1 MPNSNRY
8 IKVCSRELGACDRIG
23 IHYPIWRYGEL
34 PVSAEPKPRVR
45 GSLLPLLVMLLLFLV
60 ADAFGFY
67 LIQGSTALNYYFM
80 GVFQAQA
87 GIFCILG
94 GTVGRSWIFS
104 FLQATALGVI
114 SVLLLY
120 FVAVSGNDVP
130 MAELTIL
137 ACGVTPIL
145 LFCGCMPFLV
155 LRCFFGSHLSRE
167 TTNFAEP
174 YSLRIEDFFLAMTV
188 VAGLLAIAF
197 PAFAFVTEDNG
208 GELTTLLLI
217 VALSTVASTVA
228 VVPVSLLYFRASTR
242 RSRTGVLI
250 LFATLGLF
258 AYGAFMLGY
267 QLWNRADIWLAFQ
280 GSRANVLY
288 LTTSMIVFSL
298 GLIVLHWSGFR
309 WRTFPKVNELIE
321 PVDSPE
327 HSQSAVRP
335 SSHRTSNRIAAAGI
349 VLASIAL
356 TFAISYLKQERFRLA
371 EKLMSL
377 NSAFLVDG
385 GYVLH
390 LGHKPFALQVP
401 PTTLNSDLDLSLFN
415 GLRRISLAGTQ
426 LTEPTLSSI
435 GKIDSL
441 VEIDFSKTGIADSA
455 VKYLSRKRYIEK
467 LSLAGTQFT
476 VTGINAVMAG
486 NIILTLDIGDL
497 NLDDEAL
504 NQLQMKYISGLILRG
519 NPVTDKS
526 LVHLTTLTYLDL
538 SRTQCDG
545 AELDQ
550 LTSVASLI
558 LDETSVDDSAIAK
571 LLASNSGLTRLSL
584 RKTRVTD
591 ATLTTLAQYAPLM
604 ELELGDGEIT
614 ADGLVAAAFAPTDR
628 LALNARKFTGNVF
641 DAWKPTIRRLDMSR
655 SGVSDSDV
663 QHLGNVW
670 NLQELSL
677 AHCNVS
683 DASLTQHAA
692 LNLTKIDLTG
702 TKVTAAMVAK
712 IFPKKTLVYIGAT
725 QCSPEEI
732 AHPDQPGS
740 MRIGIPFDLMP

>member
-1 MPNSNRY
+1 
-8 IKVCSRELGACDRIG
+8 
-23 IHYPIWRYGEL
+23 
-34 PVSAEPKPRVR
+34 
-45 GSLLPLLVMLLLFLV
+45 
-60 ADAFGFY
+60 
-67 LIQGSTALNYYFM
+67 
-80 GVFQAQA
+80 
-87 GIFCILG
+87 
-94 GTVGRSWIFS
+94 
-104 FLQATALGVI
+104 
-114 SVLLLY
+114 
-120 FVAVSGNDVP
+120 
-130 MAELTIL
+130 MAELAIL

-145 LFCGCMPFLV
+145 LFCGCLPFLV
-155 LRCFFGSHLSRE
+155 LCCFFGSHLSRE

-217 VALSTVASTVA
+217 AVLSTVASTFA
-228 VVPVSLLYFRASTR
+228 VVPV
-242 RSRTGVLI
+242 
-250 LFATLGLF
+250 
-258 AYGAFMLGY
+258 
-267 QLWNRADIWLAFQ
+267 
-280 GSRANVLY
+280 
-288 LTTSMIVFSL
+288 
-298 GLIVLHWSGFR
+298 
-309 WRTFPKVNELIE
+309 
-321 PVDSPE
+321 E
-327 HSQSAVRP
+327 HSQSAARP

-349 VLASIAL
+349 VLASVAL

-371 EKLMSL
+371 EKLKSL
-377 NSAFLVDG
+377 NSTYLVDG
-385 GYVLH
+385 GYVLQ

-401 PTTLNSDLDLSLFN
+401 PTSLNSDLDLGLFR
-415 GLRRISLAGTQ
+415 GLRRISFAGTQ
-426 LTEPTLSSI
+426 LTESTLSSI

-476 VTGINAVMAG
+476 VTGINEFMAG
-486 NIILTLDIGDL
+486 NFIRTLDIGDL
-497 NLDDEAL
+497 NLDDERV
-504 NQLQMKYISGLILRG
+504 NKLQIQNVSGLILRG
-519 NPVTDKS
+519 NPIIDKS

-550 LTSVASLI
+550 LNSVASLI
-558 LDETSVDDSAIAK
+558 LDETSVDDSAIAR

-584 RKTRVTD
+584 RNTRVTD
-591 ATLTTLAQYAPLM
+591 ATLTTLAQYKPLT

-614 ADGLVAAAFAPTDR
+614 VDGLVAAALAPMDR

-641 DAWKPTIRRLDMSR
+641 AAWKPTIRRLDMSH
-655 SGVSDSDV
+655 SAVSDSDV

-677 AHCNVS
+677 AHCDLS
-683 DASLTQHAA
+683 DASLSKLVA

-712 IFPKKTLVYIGAT
+712 IFPESTLVYIGAS

-732 AHPDQPGS
+732 QIIISQDRCAS
-740 MRIGIPFDLMP
+740 ESLLT